1 MAKWVEKLLGEGS
14 DVLAIADLFRAG
26 EGINTGCTKLFI
38 SSGELIAT

>member
-1 MAKWVEKLLGEGS
+1 MGGKLLGEGS
-14 DVLAIADLFRAG
+14 DVLPTADLFRTG